1 MKSEK
6 LVLLGAL
13 TLIAIVIM
21 LVLWIVAIIGAMDI
35 TDGCLYRYNLD
46 KDMSVSSSSS
56 IMNSITLKANAN
68 YTALS
73 SASSEGIELD
83 PNTYGKWL
91 NTNLRL
97 KSGQKVDLIVKGEV
111 SLCKAYIPA
120 YNLQQNSHLDK
131 DGKLIEI
138 PRVENKTSPPI
149 NLIFDAKTDEWRNI
163 AQVFKNDHIVVAI
176 HPDKKSTVGNS
187 TVYNNFMKR
196 MEEADCTEGKK
207 AYNPICGRYSIWS
220 SGSTYVSTCYWDSKC
235 YECNCREE
243 CKGWDTWG
251 VLCWEGYRTVC
262 DWCGCYK
269 NVMGIPPE
277 PYRNDGKYTSPWR
290 ADVNALNTNLN
301 QDCRNNWQYVM
312 GDWQN
317 KKYFWFS
324 ADTATGLLY
333 RYDSNENP
341 TNKKSRGS
349 NFGYSKIESNQSSL
363 NPDADYRVIRDE
375 IYTTSDVAYLQYRN
389 HDTDMNFSDNTGG
402 YVLNIKQTKCR
413 RENGNSFNDT
423 YSGRGNIQYI
433 IADYGKNPNSDTLS
447 PENMLLDANGSGSIT
462 APGNKDGYLWLRIN
476 NDPNDYKDS
485 FGQYRVD
492 FMTSIEQ
499 GGFYHDIL
507 EPFFQGFKN
516 KIQGAAEQIFK
527 NMTCY
532 KGISGSGGCT
542 NFFNYVKGLL
552 SLYIMIYGMMFLIG
566 MVQISQTDL
575 VLRIIK
581 IAFVAGLL
589 NEKTFEFF
597 NDYVFDF
604 VTGFT
609 DDIISNMAG
618 YSIFSGSTTISNPF
632 MFLNEVMTKIFLS
645 STFIAQVLAL
655 LSMGIN
661 GVIYFILIFVCII
674 IIVIVLLKAIAVYLM
689 AFMAITVLIGL
700 APLFLTFILFEKTAH
715 LFDNWVKFMFRY
727 MLEPVV
733 LLAGIII
740 LTQLFTIY
748 LDFVVGYSVCWKC
761 AIPLKLPF
769 PTIPGVTPAFLDVEI
784 FCFNWFAP
792 WGFDHKSSQM
802 GLNMQNMV
810 VLLMLAY
817 CMWGYVDFS
826 GNIVARLAG
835 SAGGPSAT
843 GMGSG
848 MANAIG
854 DKALSAV
861 GLDKKSRAQ
870 MKDQMKDRLKSM
882 QSADKKMPIDSTNRK
897 DIKPPS
903 DNKPSQSS
911 DDPKKSDSDPQL
923 NKTDANVSDSDSGI
937 NPSGIQPEEAPESE
951 KWKPGVKPTEAAEKA
966 NVSSEGF
973 NPESK
978 PSPEG
983 SNLKS
988 ESSSKRPSI
997 GAHRSR
1003 PEGSNP
1009 ESKSPSER
1017 PSIGAHRLRP
1027 EGSNPESK
1035 PSPEGSNLESESS
1048 SKRPSIGAH
1057 RSRPEGPNP
1066 ESKPSSEG
1074 PNLESKSPS
1083 ERPNIGA
1090 HRSRPEGSNPEPEP
1104 RSDKSTATKEDE
1116 SKKLSNNN
1124 LQNTTTNESGTDKPS
1139 LESETKETSKDSGS
1153 KNSNNEDK

>member
-73 SASSEGIELD
+73 TSSSNGVELD

-138 PRVENKTSPPI
+138 PRVENKATPPI

-163 AQVFKNDHIVVAI
+163 AQVFKNDHIVVSI

-196 MEEADCTEGKK
+196 MEEADCTEGKR

-220 SGSTYVSTCYWDSKC
+220 SGSTYVSNCSWNSKC
-235 YECNCREE
+235 FICNCRDK
-243 CKGWDTWG
+243 CKGWNLLGW
-251 VLCWEGYRTVC
+251 CIKGYERVC
-262 DWCGCYK
+262 DWCGCYE
-269 NVMGIPPE
+269 NVMGTAPE

-290 ADVNALNTNLN
+290 DDVNALITNFN
-301 QDCRNNWQYVM
+301 QDCRNNWQYVI

-363 NPDADYRVIRDE
+363 NPDADYQVIRDE
-375 IYTTSDVAYLQYRN
+375 IYTASDVAYLQYRN
-389 HDTDMNFSDNTGG
+389 HDTDMSFSDNTGG

-423 YSGRGNIQYI
+423 YSGRGTIQYI

-462 APGNKDGYLWLRIN
+462 APSNKDGYLWLRIN

-835 SAGGPSAT
+835 GAGGPSAT

-854 DKALSAV
+854 DKALSMV
-861 GLDKKSRAQ
+861 GLDQKSRAQ
-870 MKDQMKDRLKSM
+870 MKAQIKDRLKSM

-911 DDPKKSDSDPQL
+911 DDPKKSDSDSQP
-923 NKTDANVSDSDSGI
+923 NKTDANVSDNDIGI
-937 NPSGIQPEEAPESE
+937 NSSGIQPEETPSKGGASESESE
-951 KWKPGVKPTEAAEKA
+951 KWKPGVKTTEASKHA
-966 NVSSEGF
+966 NVSS
-973 NPESK
+973 
-978 PSPEG
+978 
-983 SNLKS
+983 
-988 ESSSKRPSI
+988 
-997 GAHRSR
+997 
-1003 PEGSNP
+1003 
-1009 ESKSPSER
+1009 
-1017 PSIGAHRLRP
+1017 

-1035 PSPEGSNLESESS
+1035 PSSEGSNLESKSPSE
-1048 SKRPSIGAH
+1048 RPSIGAH

-1066 ESKPSSEG
+1066 ES
-1074 PNLESKSPS
+1074 
-1083 ERPNIGA
+1083 
-1090 HRSRPEGSNPEPEP
+1090 EP
-1104 RSDKSTATKEDE
+1104 RSDKSTVTKEDE
-1116 SKKLSNNN
+1116 SKNLTNNN
-1124 LQNTTTNESGTDKPS
+1124 LQNTTTNESGADKPS

>member
-6 LVLLGAL
+6 LILLGVL
-13 TLIAIVIM
+13 TLAAIVLI

-35 TDGCLYRYNLD
+35 TDGCLYRYNVNGD
-46 KDMSVSSSSS
+46 KSASSSSS
-56 IMNSITLKANAN
+56 IMNSVTLKANAN
-68 YTALS
+68 YTAFS
-73 SASSEGIELD
+73 SASSEGVELD
-83 PNTYGKWL
+83 PNAYGKWL

-97 KSGQKVDLIVKGEV
+97 KSGQKVDLVVKGEV

-120 YNLQQNSHLDK
+120 YNLQQNSNLDK
-131 DGKLIEI
+131 AGKLIEV
-138 PRVENKTSPPI
+138 PRVADKSLEPV

-196 MEEADCTEGKK
+196 MEEADCTEGKR
-207 AYNPICGRYSIWS
+207 AYNPICGRYSIWN
-220 SGSTYVSTCYWDSKC
+220 SGSTYVSTCKWNSKC
-235 YECNCREE
+235 FTCNCRDE
-243 CKGWDTWG
+243 CKGWNLLGWCIT
-251 VLCWEGYRTVC
+251 GYKRVC
-262 DWCGCYK
+262 DWCGCHQ
-269 NVMGIPPE
+269 NVMGTAPE

-290 ADVNALNTNLN
+290 ADVNALNTKLN

-317 KKYFWFS
+317 RKYFWFS

-333 RYDSNENP
+333 RYDSKENP

-349 NFGYSKIESNQSSL
+349 NFGYSKIESNQSNL
-363 NPDADYRVIRDE
+363 NPNADYRVIRDE
-375 IYTTSDVAYLQYRN
+375 IYTASDVAYLQYRN

-423 YSGRGNIQYI
+423 YSGRGNVQYI
-433 IADYGKNPNSDTLS
+433 IADYGKNPNNDTLT
-447 PENMLLDANGSGSIT
+447 PGNILLDANGSGSIT
-462 APGNKDGYLWLRIN
+462 TPSNKDGYLWLRIN

-492 FMTSIEQ
+492 FMTTIEQ
-499 GGFYHDIL
+499 GGFYHDVL
-507 EPFFQGFKN
+507 DPFFQGFKN
-516 KIQGAAEQIFK
+516 KIKGAAEQIFK

-575 VLRIIK
+575 VLRVIK

-655 LSMGIN
+655 LSMGMN
-661 GVIYFILIFVCII
+661 GVIYFILIFVCIVI
-674 IIVIVLLKAIAVYLM
+674 VVIVLLRAIAIYLM

-700 APLFLTFILFEKTAH
+700 TPLFLTFILFERTAH

-761 AIPLKLPF
+761 ALPIKLPF
-769 PTIPGVTPAFLDVEI
+769 PSVPGVTPAFLDVEI

-792 WGFDHKSSQM
+792 WGFDHRSSQM

-848 MANAIG
+848 MASAIG
-854 DKALSAV
+854 EKALSTV
-861 GLDKKSRAQ
+861 GLDKQSRAQ
-870 MKDQMKDRLKSM
+870 IKAQIKDRLKSM
-882 QSADKKMPIDSTNRK
+882 ESADKKMPIDSTNRK
-897 DIKPPS
+897 DIKPSSGNEPGQSGTS
-903 DNKPSQSS
+903 DEPGKSSQSSIS
-911 DDPKKSDSDPQL
+911 DDPKNKDSDPQL
-923 NKTDANVSDSDSGI
+923 NKTDPDTNNDSNNST
-937 NPSGIQPEEAPESE
+937 SSTSATQPEESPPKGADAESDSE
-951 KWKPGVKPTEAAEKA
+951 RWKPGAQMTEANRHS
-966 NVSSEGF
+966 NVSSERP
-973 NPESK
+973 NSAPESR
-978 PSPEG
+978 SER
-983 SNLKS
+983 SSS
-988 ESSSKRPSI
+988 ESESRSNRP
-997 GAHRSR
+997 
-1003 PEGSNP
+1003 
-1009 ESKSPSER
+1009 
-1017 PSIGAHRLRP
+1017 
-1027 EGSNPESK
+1027 
-1035 PSPEGSNLESESS
+1035 NLESE
-1048 SKRPSIGAH
+1048 
-1057 RSRPEGPNP
+1057 
-1066 ESKPSSEG
+1066 
-1074 PNLESKSPS
+1074 SPS
-1083 ERPNIGA
+1083 ERPNVA
-1090 HRSRPEGSNPEPEP
+1090 EP
-1104 RSDKSTATKEDE
+1104 RSRSEQPNTRWSRSERSSSESESPSERPNVAEPRSRSEQPNTGWSRSERSSSESELRSESSTISKEDE
-1116 SKKLSNNN
+1116 SRSLDDTN
-1124 LQNTTTNESGTDKPS
+1124 LQNTTTNESRIDKQE
-1139 LESETKETSKDSGS
+1139 LESSTKNTTKEDPGPN
-1153 KNSNNEDK
+1153 NSNSEDNS

>member
-6 LVLLGAL
+6 LLLLGAL
-13 TLIAIVIM
+13 TLIAIVLI
-21 LVLWIVAIIGAMDI
+21 LVLWIIAIIGALDI
-35 TDGCLYRYNLD
+35 TDGCLYRYNLNDD
-46 KDMSVSSSSS
+46 KSFSSSSS
-56 IMNSITLKANAN
+56 IMNSVTLKANAN
-68 YTALS
+68 YTAHS
-73 SASSEGIELD
+73 SSSSEGIELD

-97 KSGQKVDLIVKGEV
+97 KSGQKVDLVVKGEV

-120 YNLQQNSHLDK
+120 YNLQQNSNLDK

-138 PRVENKTSPPI
+138 PRVENKSEPPI
-149 NLIFDAKTDEWRNI
+149 NLIFDATTDEWRNI
-163 AQVFKNDHIVVAI
+163 AQVFKNDHIVIGI

-207 AYNPICGRYSIWS
+207 SYNPICGRYSIWNS
-220 SGSTYVSTCYWDSKC
+220 VSPYVSTCSWNSKC
-235 YECNCREE
+235 FTCNCRDE
-243 CKGWDTWG
+243 CKGWNLFGW
-251 VLCWEGYRTVC
+251 CIKGYKRVC
-262 DWCGCYK
+262 DWCGCYE
-269 NVMGIPPE
+269 NVMGTAPE

-290 ADVNALNTNLN
+290 DDVNALNTNLR

-317 KKYFWFS
+317 QKYFWFS
-324 ADTATGLLY
+324 ADSATGLLY
-333 RYDSNENP
+333 RYDSKEDP
-341 TNKKSRGS
+341 TNKKGRGS
-349 NFGYSKIESNQSSL
+349 NFGYSKIDSNQRNLDPNS
-363 NPDADYRVIRDE
+363 NYKIIRDE
-375 IYTTSDVAYLQYRN
+375 IYTATDVAYLQYRN
-389 HDTDMNFSDNTGG
+389 HDMDGRFSDNTGG

-413 RENGNSFNDT
+413 RQNGNSFNDT
-423 YSGRGNIQYI
+423 YPGRGNVQYI
-433 IADYGKNPNSDTLS
+433 IADYGKNPNNDTLS
-447 PENMLLDANGSGSIT
+447 PENILLDANGSGSIT
-462 APGNKDGYLWLRIN
+462 TPSNKDGYLWLRIN
-476 NDPNDYKDS
+476 NDPKDYKDS

-492 FMTSIEQ
+492 FMTSIEE
-499 GGFYHDIL
+499 GGFYNDIID
-507 EPFFQGFKN
+507 PFFKGFKN

-527 NMTCY
+527 NITCY

-618 YSIFSGSTTISNPF
+618 YSMFSGSTTISNPF
-632 MFLNEVMTKIFLS
+632 MFLNEVMTKVFLS

-661 GVIYFILIFVCII
+661 GVIYFILIFVCVVIL
-674 IIVIVLLKAIAVYLM
+674 VIVLFKAIAVYLM

-761 AIPLKLPF
+761 AIPIKLPF
-769 PTIPGVTPAFLDVEI
+769 PSVPGVTPAFLDVEI

-792 WGFDHKSSQM
+792 WGFDHRSSQM

-817 CMWGYVDFS
+817 CLWGYVDFS
-826 GNIVARLAG
+826 GNLVARLAG

-854 DKALSAV
+854 DKMLSAV

-870 MKDQMKDRLKSM
+870 IKSQINSRLKSM
-882 QSADKKMPIDSTNRK
+882 QSADKKMSIGKVNRQ
-897 DIKPPS
+897 DIKPAS
-903 DNKPSQSS
+903 GNESGKGSIS
-911 DDPKKSDSDPQL
+911 DDPKSKNNDPQLNETDSNISDPQL
-923 NKTDANVSDSDSGI
+923 NEANSNNIDASSNISS
-937 NPSGIQPEEAPESE
+937 SGIQSEETSSKGMEESKSRE
-951 KWKPGVKPTEAAEKA
+951 WKPGAKGKETKNPSNA
-966 NVSSEGF
+966 NSNTGSNADSNTGSNMSSNPGSKKR
-973 NPESK
+973 NSSVPESD
-978 PSPEG
+978 
-983 SNLKS
+983 SNKS
-988 ESSSKRPSI
+988 TSIRES
-997 GAHRSR
+997 RSER
-1003 PEGSNP
+1003 LNRDTE
-1009 ESKSPSER
+1009 SPSEDTNQAPKER
-1017 PSIGAHRLRP
+1017 SVT
-1027 EGSNPESK
+1027 
-1035 PSPEGSNLESESS
+1035 S
-1048 SKRPSIGAH
+1048 SKIE
-1057 RSRPEGPNP
+1057 EGENLNLDNNRDQNTLSNKSHI
-1066 ESKPSSEG
+1066 EK
-1074 PNLESKSPS
+1074 PNLE
-1083 ERPNIGA
+1083 
-1090 HRSRPEGSNPEPEP
+1090 PEVKK
-1104 RSDKSTATKEDE
+1104 SDKG
-1116 SKKLSNNN
+1116 
-1124 LQNTTTNESGTDKPS
+1124 SGF
-1139 LESETKETSKDSGS
+1139 G
-1153 KNSNNEDK
+1153 NSNNEDNS